1 MVLRV
6 VYTLQISDNQT
17 LMCEKC
23 RVQTK
28 RLKPNIWGGV
38 ITVACL
44 HSFTQ
49 YGSMRLPDM
58 VGIACKCVRVRFMPH
73 QSSSFNNVD
82 CSYFS
87 LSALAIVATGFCDD
101 VLACSFTNKGGGKGL
116 IL

>member
-1 MVLRV
+1 MILRV

-28 RLKPNIWGGV
+28 RLKPNIWGRV
-38 ITVACL
+38 ITVDCL
-44 HSFTQ
+44 HSFAQ
-49 YGSMRLPDM
+49 YGSMRLTDTT
-58 VGIACKCVRVRFMPH
+58 GIACKCVRVRFMPH
-73 QSSSFNNVD
+73 QSSSFNNMD
-82 CSYFS
+82 CLYFS
-87 LSALAIVATGFCDD
+87 LSALVIVATEFCDD

>member
-1 MVLRV
+1 MR
-6 VYTLQISDNQT
+6 
-17 LMCEKC
+17 K
-23 RVQTK
+23 VQSADKTAK
-28 RLKPNIWGGV
+28 TQYMGWV

-58 VGIACKCVRVRFMPH
+58 AGIACKCVRVRFMPH

>member
-1 MVLRV
+1 MILRV
-6 VYTLQISDNQT
+6 VYTLQTFDNQT

-28 RLKPNIWGGV
+28 RLKPHIWGGV

-49 YGSMRLPDM
+49 YGSMCLPDTT
-58 VGIACKCVRVRFMPH
+58 GIVCKCVRLRFEPH

-82 CSYFS
+82 CSSFS
-87 LSALAIVATGFCDD
+87 FSALVIVATEFCED
-101 VLACSFTNKGGGKGL
+101 VLACSFTNKGGGKSL